1 MAKYDNPIRGY
12 VRCPVCAS
20 GATVHQVGEG
30 QLIATGEPP
39 KNSRNVGLKYY
50 RCPECGNSS
59 ISKKVNEFIES
70 HQVSDST
77 ELLPL
82 EASQS
87 AVLEGELL
95 TENQPKPETEVTGDD
110 SVTTET
116 AQASQDNVSSGEVTE
131 EKDGSEAGKTPG
143 FLTLKRVLIA
153 FGLMLCIG
161 WMVRQLMPKKKH
173 QEEEKGGDH
182 VTA

>member
-1 MAKYDNPIRGY
+1 MAKYENPIRGY
-12 VRCPVCAS
+12 ISCPVCAS
-20 GATVHQVGEG
+20 KATVHQVGEG

-39 KNSRNVGLKYY
+39 KNSRNLGLKYY

-70 HQVSDST
+70 HLVSDST

-82 EASQS
+82 EASQGE
-87 AVLEGELL
+87 VLEGELL
-95 TENQPKPETEVTGDD
+95 TENQPEPPIDVTGEDP
-110 SVTTET
+110 VTSET
-116 AQASQDNVSSGEVTE
+116 AQANKDNVSSGKVTE
-131 EKDGSEAGKTPG
+131 ENDDSEAEKKPG

-173 QEEEKGGDH
+173 QEAEKGGDH